1 MNQPDIE
8 LTGYELHFESLADP
22 CQACAFPCDA
32 HGQVDM
38 DRLGDAALHRYL
50 YARAV
55 IGRVYRLPA
64 VRSRARR

>member
-1 MNQPDIE
+1 MNPSDLE
-8 LTGYELHFESLADP
+8 PTGYELHFESLADP
-22 CQACAFPCDA
+22 RQACDFPCDA

-55 IGRVYRLPA
+55 IGRVYRFPA
-64 VRSRARR
+64 VRRRGRC